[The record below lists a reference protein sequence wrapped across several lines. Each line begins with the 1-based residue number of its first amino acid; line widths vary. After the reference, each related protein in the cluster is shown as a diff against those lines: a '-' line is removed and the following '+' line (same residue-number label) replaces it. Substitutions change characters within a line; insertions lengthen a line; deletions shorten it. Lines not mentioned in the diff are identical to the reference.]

1 MDLFGDLAVTLNYNV
16 SNNYYG
22 MFRAQISMYLPP
34 KHPSKTEE
42 INMVAVSP
50 KRSIPIF
57 SSQRWFEKSGG
68 KKKKTKHPWKSRC

>member
-34 KHPSKTEE
+34 KHPGKTEE
-42 INMVAVSP
+42 IKMVALSP
-50 KRSIPIF
+50 KAGSVLQFFKPTVVR
-57 SSQRWFEKSGG
+57 ESGG
-68 KKKKTKHPWKSRC
+68 LKK